1 MSELANKRLVVG
13 MTGGIACYKIGEL
26 VRRLIEQGTT
36 VDVVMTEAATRF
48 ITPVTMQALSGR
60 PVYVDQWDAR
70 MPNNMA
76 HINLTRGA
84 DAVLVAP
91 ASTDFL
97 AKLAHGMADDLLTTL
112 CVARACPL
120 LVVPAMNREMWAN
133 PATQRNAAQLRAD
146 GITLLGP
153 AEGDQA
159 CGEVGSGRMLEPHE
173 ILEELVAHFQP
184 KLLAGKRVLVT
195 AGPTSEPI
203 DPVRVLTN
211 VSSGKMGYAIA
222 RAAREAG
229 ADVTLVSGPTALATP
244 RGVRR
249 IDVTT
254 ARDMLEAVTSN
265 VSAAEVFIAVAAV
278 ADWRVKEASARK
290 LKKTEDGPPQLEF
303 VQNPDIL
310 ATVAGL
316 PQPPYCVGFAA
327 ETEDLGRHAAE
338 KRARKRI
345 PLLVGNL
352 AQEALG
358 HDDTTLVLYDDAGEH
373 PLARQPK
380 LAAARQLIA
389 EISRRVLGS
398 GPAGAQGTSAPAG
411 SHAGS

>member
-1 MSELANKRLVVG
+1 MSDLANKRIVLG
-13 MTGGIACYKIGEL
+13 MTGGIACYKICEL
-26 VRRLIEQGTT
+26 VRRMTERGAT
-36 VDVVMTEAATRF
+36 VDVVMTEAATHF

-60 PVYVDQWDAR
+60 PVFVDQWDPR
-70 MPNNMA
+70 VPNNMA

-84 DAVLVAP
+84 DAILVAP
-91 ASTDFL
+91 ASTDFM
-97 AKLAHGMADDLLTTL
+97 AKLAHGLADDLLATL

-120 LVVPAMNREMWAN
+120 LIVPAMNREMWAN

-146 GITLLGP
+146 GVTLLGP
-153 AEGDQA
+153 TEGDQA

-173 ILEELVAHFQP
+173 ILEDLIAYFQP
-184 KLLAGKRVLVT
+184 KALAGKRVLVT

-229 ADVTLVSGPTALATP
+229 AEVTLVSGPTALAAP

-254 ARDMLEAVTSN
+254 ARDMLDAVMGRAD
-265 VSAAEVFIAVAAV
+265 SADIFIAVAAV
-278 ADWRVKEASARK
+278 ADWRVKEVSASK
-290 LKKTEDGPPQLEF
+290 LKKTDGGAPPVLEF

-310 ATVAGL
+310 GTVAAL
-316 PQPPYCVGFAA
+316 PRPPYCVGFAA
-327 ETEDLGRHAAE
+327 ETEDLARHAAE
-338 KRARKRI
+338 KRARKGV

-352 AQEALG
+352 AQEVLG
-358 HDDTTLVLYDDAGEH
+358 RDDTTLVLYDDAGEH
-373 PLARQPK
+373 PLPRRSK
-380 LAAARQLIA
+380 LAAARQLVA
-389 EISRRVLGS
+389 EIARRV
-398 GPAGAQGTSAPAG
+398 AA
-411 SHAGS
+411 